1 MFASAVGMGG
11 GAVVIDPH
19 PVCLATCYRGAV
31 VPIYP
36 HKCAMKLIFSRRR
49 QASGS
54 CTQRTVSQGVF
65 VRYLAVVFWR
75 AYRTAFA
82 GRRWAQ
88 R

>member
-1 MFASAVGMGG
+1 VFAPAVGMGG

-19 PVCLATCYRGAV
+19 PVCLATCDRGTV

-49 QASGS
+49 QVSGS
-54 CTQRTVSQGVF
+54 GTQRTAYQGIF
-65 VRYLAVVFWR
+65 VRFSAVVFWR

-82 GRRWAQ
+82 GRRWGQ